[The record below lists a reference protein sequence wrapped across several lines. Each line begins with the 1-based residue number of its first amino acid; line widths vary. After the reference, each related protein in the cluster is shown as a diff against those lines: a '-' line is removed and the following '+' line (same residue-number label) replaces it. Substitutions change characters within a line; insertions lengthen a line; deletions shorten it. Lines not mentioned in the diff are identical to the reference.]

1 MPILDER
8 LSRRVAWLML
18 TRVVLLLLVLG
29 AAVVLEASAGH
40 PDTGSQGWVLRAV
53 LFGLAA
59 TIGSGLLVRHFR
71 SPLAFGVL
79 QIATDVAVATTIVHV
94 TGAGDSVFSF
104 LYVIIVAYA
113 ALLFDR
119 RLSVGAAVFA
129 SLAYT
134 ASLVATSHGLGV
146 LDPALPP
153 PSLLMVIADA
163 SVKSGALLVVA
174 SLSSGLSRELARADR
189 ALDERTRDFGR
200 LRDLHELTVQ
210 SLGSGLLT
218 TDPTGIVRSFNRE
231 AQRITGVAG
240 ADAVGQPIAELLPG
254 AGQLLEPDAGRQ
266 RERIAF
272 TSADGTSLHLGF
284 ATSVLRDAEGRPGG
298 HVVIFQDITAIVEM
312 ENDLRLSERLAAV
325 GELAAGI
332 AHEIR
337 NPLASISGSV
347 QMLQSGLS
355 EEDLE
360 QRRLMEIVLRETDR
374 LDGLISDFLHYAR
387 PAPPARKEV
396 DLTALTGELQEMYDT
411 ARPEEVTTA
420 FDVAADLRAWADP
433 DQLRQL
439 LWNLL
444 LNGGQAM
451 EDGGTLQVSA
461 RRLDAQEAAVDGR
474 HHVDGERSAHVEITV
489 SDTGSG
495 IDPELLDRVFDPF
508 FTTKPRG
515 SGLGLAMVHRIVEAN
530 EGTVSVES
538 EVGKGTTFRVRLP
551 AASHRQ
557 AATRDPEAIASD
569 AVAADGGVSG
579 EPV

>member
-1 MPILDER
+1 MPIVDER

-18 TRVVLLLLVLG
+18 ARVVLLLLVLG

-40 PDTGSQGWVLRAV
+40 PDSRSQGWVLRAV
-53 LFGLAA
+53 LAGLAA
-59 TIGSGLLVRHFR
+59 TIGSGLLLRRFR

-79 QIATDVAVATTIVHV
+79 QIATDIGVATAIVHV

-134 ASLVATSHGLGV
+134 ASLVATSRGLGV

-153 PSLLMVIADA
+153 PSLLLVIADA

-218 TDPTGIVRSFNRE
+218 TDPEGIVRSFNRE

-240 ADAVGQPIAELLPG
+240 ADALGQPIASLLPG
-254 AGQLLEPDAGRQ
+254 AGQLFELDAERQ

-272 TSADGTSLHLGF
+272 TSAEGTPLHLGF

-312 ENDLRLSERLAAV
+312 ENDLRRSERLAAV

-360 QRRLMEIVLRETDR
+360 QRRLMDIVLRETDR

-387 PAPPARKEV
+387 PAPPERKEV
-396 DLTALTGELQEMYDT
+396 DLTALTSELQEMYDT
-411 ARPEEVTTA
+411 ARPADVTTG
-420 FDVAADLRAWADP
+420 FEVEADLRAWADP

-451 EDGGTLQVSA
+451 DDGGSLQVAA
-461 RRLDAQEAAVDGR
+461 RCLDAQEAALDGR
-474 HHVDGERSAHVEITV
+474 HHVDGERSAQVEITV

-538 EVGKGTTFRVRLP
+538 ELGKGTTFRVRLP
-551 AASHRQ
+551 AAPRRQ
-557 AATRDPEAIASD
+557 AHGPEAPASD
-569 AVAADGGVSG
+569 AVVADGGFAG
-579 EPV
+579 DAA